1 MEVSAAT
8 IFKGLEEIFPECR
21 TKDLSLETVLGE
33 MPEWDSM
40 AAVNLQTFLLQEY
53 EVEVPLELLADE
65 TSLKEII
72 TFLENPSLQ
81 DEAF

>member
-1 MEVSAAT
+1 MEVSVARV
-8 IFKGLEEIFPECR
+8 IQGLEELFPECQG
-21 TKDLSLETVLGE
+21 TQLSLETLLAD

-65 TSLKEII
+65 TSLREII
-72 TFLENPSLQ
+72 TFLENPS
-81 DEAF
+81 AFESTY

>member
-8 IFKGLEEIFPECR
+8 IFKGLEEIFPECH